1 MQALLIEAT
10 IIGFIT
16 FVIGTIC
23 FNLSIN
29 KNNNKYKDKSKPKG
43 IGFAFYMTGVLLHI
57 ILNFTGFNNWFCNK
71 KMCTNFK

>member
-29 KNNNKYKDKSKPKG
+29 KNNNKDKDKSKPKG
-43 IGFAFYMTGVLLHI
+43 ISFAFFMTGVLLHI
-57 ILNFTGFNNWFCNK
+57 VLNFTGFNNWFCNK
-71 KMCTNFK
+71 KTCSNFK